1 MRKIILNILIV
12 LVALAG
18 IGFSNNA
25 ISQNAPKAIEN
36 YIISTSNTT
45 TTYTTPIEILNN
57 AQKYLNKPIKIEA
70 KFNRFATLGLDYPK
84 ALRSSEEYISFIVQ
98 RNDVIDHDVPLS
110 EMKLFMKRELAEN
123 FIELDTN
130 DRIKIDGVMFS
141 NALGD
146 VWIDVEKIQI
156 VEKAKKNENK

>member
-1 MRKIILNILIV
+1 MKKIILNILTV
-12 LVALAG
+12 LIALAG
-18 IGFSNNA
+18 IGFSSNA
-25 ISQNAPKAIEN
+25 ISQNAPNTIEQQ
-36 YIISTSNTT
+36 IITNLTT
-45 TTYTTPIEILNN
+45 TSSYVAPVEILNN
-57 AQKYLNKPIKIEA
+57 AQKYLNKPVKIEA

-84 ALRSSEEYISFIVQ
+84 ALRSSEEYISFIIQ
-98 RNDVIDHDVPLS
+98 RNDVVDHDVPLS

-130 DRIKIDGVMFS
+130 DKIKIDGVMFS

-156 VEKAKKNENK
+156 VEKAKKTENK